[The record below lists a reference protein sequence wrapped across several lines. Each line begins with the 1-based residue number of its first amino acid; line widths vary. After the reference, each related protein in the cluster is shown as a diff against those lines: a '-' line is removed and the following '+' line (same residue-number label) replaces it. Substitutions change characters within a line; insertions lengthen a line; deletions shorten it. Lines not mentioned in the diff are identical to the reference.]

1 MAEPGLFSPLIRIGG
16 IVRKELSSVLRQ
28 PRLIATLIV
37 GPFLIVLLF
46 GLGYRSQPAPYRT
59 LVVLENEDA
68 GLAADPQGLSEAF
81 GDGIDL
87 KGVVTDPQEAREQL
101 HQGEIDLA
109 IIAPSHPVAT
119 LASNQQAKFVVLHG
133 EVDPVI
139 RGNIS
144 LLAQI
149 SVDQINQLVLEDFA
163 ARAQD
168 ESEEIEDPLLALE
181 ASAAGLST
189 ALEAGDQAGADRAR
203 DELRAQLSN
212 LRSDAS
218 SANMLYAGVAAALGA
233 GHEESFAR
241 LADLLDTDTSTGEA
255 ADQAA
260 EMETALGELK
270 TYLDQVQE
278 LDPEL
283 LVSPFGAEVQQI
295 GSTPPEAAIFY
306 VPGTLI
312 LLIQHLGVTFA
323 ALSLV
328 RERQLGLT
336 DLFRV
341 SPLTVTDALA
351 GKYLAF
357 LIMSGVVAG
366 VLTGTMFLFG
376 VATPVSAWAFAAILT
391 LVILASLGLGF
402 LISAISRTDSQ
413 AVQYSMTLLLVSI
426 FFTGFILPLEQLIPA
441 VRALSYLIP
450 ATYGVAALQDLL
462 FRGLPAD
469 TLIVGG
475 LTFYAMA
482 LAVASWWAVRRD
494 VVGAR

>member
-1 MAEPGLFSPLIRIGG
+1 M
-16 IVRKELSSVLRQ
+16 VRKELSSVLRQ

-46 GLGYRSQPAPYRT
+46 GIGYRSQPAPYRA
-59 LVVLENEDA
+59 LVVLENPDA
-68 GLAADPQGLSEAF
+68 GLAADPQELSDAF
-81 GDGIDL
+81 GGAIDL
-87 KGVVTDPQEAREQL
+87 KGVVADPQEAREQL
-101 HQGEIDLA
+101 RQGEIDVA
-109 IIAPSHPVAT
+109 IIAPNDPVAT
-119 LASNQQAKFVVLHG
+119 LAGNEQAKFTVLHA

-139 RGNIS
+139 RGNIL
-144 LLAQI
+144 LLAQV

-168 ESEEIEDPLLALE
+168 ESEEVEDPLIALE

-189 ALEAGDQAGADRAR
+189 ALDAGDQAGADQAR
-203 DELRAQLSN
+203 EELRAQLSS
-212 LRSDAS
+212 LRNDAS
-218 SANMLYAGVAAALGA
+218 SANNLFAGVAAALG
-233 GHEESFAR
+233 GGDEESFAR
-241 LADLLDTDTSTGEA
+241 LDDLLDGDTSAADA

-260 EMETALGELK
+260 EVQATLGELR
-270 TYLDQVQE
+270 THLDQVRE

-283 LVSPFGAEVQQI
+283 LVSPFGAEVEQI
-295 GSTPPEAAIFY
+295 GSSPPEAAIFY

-328 RERQLGLT
+328 RERELGLT

-341 SPLTVTDALA
+341 SPLTVTEALA

-357 LIMSGVVAG
+357 LAMAGVVAAI
-366 VLTGTMFLFG
+366 LTGTMLLFG
-376 VATPVSAWAFAAILT
+376 VPAPFSTWAFVAVVA
-391 LVILASLGLGF
+391 LVILSSLGLGF

-413 AVQYSMTLLLVSI
+413 AVQYSMTVLLVSI

-441 VRALSYLIP
+441 VRTLSYLIP
-450 ATYGVAALQDLL
+450 ATYGVSALQDLL
-462 FRGLPAD
+462 FRGIPAQ
-469 TLIVGG
+469 TWIIGG
-475 LTFYAMA
+475 LTLYALV
-482 LAVASWWAVRRD
+482 LATASWWAVRRD